1 MLIGASEGLSNP
13 GAPEN
18 IKSKYFLNT
27 SASLIHRSISEMVKF
42 IKYFGGN
49 ETTVYGLAGLG
60 DLYVSAIGG
69 RNSQMGK
76 YLGQGTLYKDA
87 KEKFMKNVTVEG
99 AQLALEIGPILL
111 KEFKKDEFPLMFNI
125 LETICN
131 NKKLSIN
138 W

>member
-1 MLIGASEGLSNP
+1 MESCKTCVLHLLQGTGHERDVV
-13 GAPEN
+13 
-18 IKSKYFLNT
+18 
-27 SASLIHRSISEMVKF
+27 H
-42 IKYFGGN
+42 
-49 ETTVYGLAGLG
+49 
-60 DLYVSAIGG
+60 
-69 RNSQMGK
+69 RNSKMGK
-76 YLGQGTLYKDA
+76 HLGQGILYKDA

-111 KEFKKDEFPLMFNI
+111 KELKKNEYPLMFNI